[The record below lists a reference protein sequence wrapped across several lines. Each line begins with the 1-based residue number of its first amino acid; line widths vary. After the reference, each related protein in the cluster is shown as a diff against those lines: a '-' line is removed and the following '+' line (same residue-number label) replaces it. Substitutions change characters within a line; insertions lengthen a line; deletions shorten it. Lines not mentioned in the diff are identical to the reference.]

1 MHPIYSP
8 AVHHAME
15 FAAMKHEGQWRK
27 HPHLNIPFISHP
39 ASVGLMLARAG
50 YEDDVVVAGILHDVV
65 EDCKVTPEQLADQ
78 FGEKVAQLVVQVS
91 QPQDMSWMEKKEHYR
106 KTLEIAQL
114 EALAIAAADHTY
126 NIHSLVEGMTINP
139 RMRMSFVVSLEDRL
153 QHEKMCYEII
163 SRRLPGD
170 LADEMNRALASL
182 EQFVLG

>member
-1 MHPIYSP
+1 MQPIYSQ
-8 AVHHAME
+8 AVQHAME

-27 HPHLNIPFISHP
+27 HPYLNIPFISHP

-50 YEDDVVVAGILHDVV
+50 YNDDVVVAGILHDVI
-65 EDCKVTPEQLADQ
+65 EDCKVTAEQMADQ

-91 QPQDMSWMEKKEHYR
+91 QPQNMTWMEKKEFYR
-106 KTLEIAQL
+106 KTLDVAQL

-126 NIHSLVEGMTINP
+126 NIHTLVEGMTINP
-139 RMRMSFVVSLEDRL
+139 RMRMSFEVTLEDRL

-170 LADEMNRALASL
+170 LADELSQAVASL
-182 EQFVLG
+182 EQFVSS